1 MGGVHL
7 GIEMSGP
14 DCVCHEQDR
23 ILANGSCM
31 PGQTQT
37 PIAASAGGAAASG
50 EHLEQLR
57 LGPREGGSGAAPSDA
72 GGNGSGSDVAG
83 PPNAR
88 GDAPLAVQGEQQAP
102 PAPAVSPAEMDVL
115 LQVMSLQETT

>member
-1 MGGVHL
+1 MHL
-7 GIEMSGP
+7 GIEISGR

-23 ILANGSCM
+23 VRAKRSCM
-31 PGQTQT
+31 PGQPQT

-50 EHLEQLR
+50 EQLEQLR

-72 GGNGSGSDVAG
+72 GGNGSGSGVAG

-88 GDAPLAVQGEQQAP
+88 GDALPAVQGEQQEP

-115 LQVMSLQETT
+115 LQVMTLQET